1 MKKITNPHDAFF
13 KETFSK
19 KAYAAD
25 FLEGVLPAPLRAK
38 LDLDT
43 LRLEN
48 ASYIDE
54 RLAEHFSDLVYGC
67 TWQGSREIR
76 VSLLF

>member
-1 MKKITNPHDAFF
+1 MKITNPHDAFF

-19 KAYAAD
+19 REYAAD
-25 FLEGVLPAPLRAK
+25 FLAGVLPAPLKQK
-38 LDLDT
+38 LDLDS

-54 RLAEHFSDLVYGC
+54 RLAEHFSDLVYAY
-67 TWQGSREIR
+67 TWRGKTGIR
-76 VSLLF
+76 SLTG